1 MFERFKRSWG
11 LVKASAGVLAKDKEL
26 LVFPL
31 LSSISTLIVAAAF
44 ILPALGLGALDGLS
58 REGSGNVSPLWYLFG
73 FVFYFVQYS
82 VIFFFNSALVGAAMI
97 RLDGG
102 DPTVADGLRIA
113 FAKIGAIVG
122 YAAIAATVGL
132 LLRMIEQ
139 RAGWLGK
146 LVSSFIGVAWTFATF
161 LVVPVLVTQNVGP
174 VQAVKESAGLLRKTW
189 GENLIGAG
197 GIGLVGG
204 LAITLVSV
212 IGLAAAVFAFVS
224 KAVGV
229 GITLLVL
236 TGVAV
241 LLLSLVMAALSGI
254 YSAALYRYASRGEV
268 AAGFDGQALA
278 SAFASKG

>member
-1 MFERFKRSWG
+1 MFAKFSRSWA
-11 LVKASAGVLAKDKEL
+11 LVKASAAVLRSDSEL

-31 LSSISTLIVAAAF
+31 VSSVVAMIVAASF
-44 ILPALGLGALDGLS
+44 LLPLGLLGGEVQALKKDELD
-58 REGSGNVSPLWYLFG
+58 VLALVWLFA
-73 FVFYFVQYS
+73 FYFCQYL
-82 VIFFFNSALVGAAMI
+82 VIFFFNTALVGAAMI

-212 IGLAAAVFAFVS
+212 IGIAAAVFAFVS